1 MASANGLINNNL
13 VVNTL
18 DGLTTVTTSG
28 GTIDPALY
36 VKYTGNT
43 SNTDL
48 NGYNLTTLGSLSG
61 QILSIPKSAF
71 DSEDWMMYTVSTN
84 GNLSTL
90 GGLII
95 QETTSG
101 NAAYIT
107 GGVIGSKS
115 FQFSTPGGV
124 NAGKVVVTNA
134 DSVMSTTISAGQLSY
149 ITALTSQAGGVG
161 QANTWSGAYNQFNGI
176 VSTMGSNKFIQP
188 YNATTLD
195 ISTLVNRATLDSAI
209 SGLGAGILTL
219 NNTWSGTNTFN
230 STMTT
235 GVGYTTSLNGALS
248 TNLNDLGFTSASFTT
263 SGITGAYSAPLGT
276 ITNVS
281 GSTYQIAQTASGRS
295 IMAIS
300 GFTPVVG
307 TTYVFS
313 FNIKCTIGT
322 ATIVVEQ
329 NNLIRSP
336 QYYQLS
342 TGFNRVVGTF
352 YYDGTGNTIV
362 FNIYTGTLSWNAQ
375 WDNFTLGTYYATA
388 NCNVSTIGTNRFIQP
403 YNATAL
409 DVSTL
414 VNRATMDATIAS
426 QSIVNLTNI
435 FTGASNTF
443 NNDVYLGTSTIVVN
457 QQSITTSILQT
468 SGISSQALGGT
479 AVISGSYLLT
489 PTPTTFAY
497 ASVYSPSQTF
507 LANAKFNYLFTGFTA
522 GIFGVSLTVY
532 QANVANTGFVAIS
545 STVPVVIGSFSG
557 VFTPNSNSSYL
568 GQVYFTFSGINSKT
582 VGWTAFTYQ
591 RGMETVNGNLTVNGD
606 TNTSTITASAITASG
621 TITKNTSNPN
631 SYMTIAGGNG
641 FNSPVLESWFGS
653 LRRGYIGNATASVFQ
668 LASENNCDFNLI
680 TGGSVRMT
688 IDNAGI
694 TTIPSKE
701 LRVGNLASAA
711 NGQIRLSNGTTGS
724 GYGTMLY
731 NDSSGFYI
739 LLTNNNDANGNYNSL
754 RPFNI
759 DMASG
764 RVYMSNNLTVRGGD
778 YVFESIPQNT
788 YLYAQVMCL
797 EGNSLRRSQA
807 VNKLVYFSNNVGWG
821 GGVNTTYAFYL
832 YNTTCSV
839 QFWGKNSGY
848 YSGGGMMQTTIR
860 CYSQSAGTYYYFPI
874 NAFVNVGNNH
884 FTVPLNYATTFPYTG
899 WYDIYVY
906 STSGWITDGNDQLTI
921 GVSILPVSGF

>member
-1 MASANGLINNNL
+1 MSLNGTAQTFIPYTLNGI
-13 VVNTL
+13 NTL
-18 DGLTTVTTSG
+18 ATPNDISSC
-28 GTIDPALY
+28 
-36 VKYTGNT
+36 VKYSGNNSDTNLDGYDLGTTGT
-43 SNTDL
+43 LSAQFHAIPDTLSN
-48 NGYNLTTLGSLSG
+48 
-61 QILSIPKSAF
+61 
-71 DSEDWMMYTVSTN
+71 SESWVTYAISTN
-84 GNLSTL
+84 GNLSTS
-90 GGLII
+90 GGLIT
-95 QETTSG
+95 QDLTSG
-101 NAAYIT
+101 QLMYFT
-107 GGVIGSKS
+107 GGVVGAPN
-115 FQFSTPGGV
+115 FQFTTLGTS
-124 NAGKVVVTNA
+124 GKVVVTDGNR
-134 DSVMSTTISAGQLSY
+134 VMSTTISAGQLSY
-149 ITALTSQAGGVG
+149 ITGLTSQAGGIG
-161 QANTWSGAYNQFNGI
+161 QINTWTQAQTLSVAPTFNGLSVATPTYALGVNASNQLVEFAVPTATNILPLANTFTN
-176 VSTMGSNKFIQP
+176 
-188 YNATTLD
+188 
-195 ISTLVNRATLDSAI
+195 
-209 SGLGAGILTL
+209 
-219 NNTWSGTNTFN
+219 TNTFN
-230 STMTT
+230 STLTT

-329 NNLIRSP
+329 NNVIRSP

-375 WDNFTLGTYYATA
+375 WDNFTLSTYYATA
-388 NCNVSTIGTNRFIQP
+388 NCNVSTLGSNRFIQP
-403 YNATAL
+403 YNALST
-409 DVSTL
+409 DYSTL
-414 VNRATMDATIAS
+414 VNRSTLDATIAS
-426 QSIVNLTNI
+426 QSIVNLSNTFI
-435 FTGASNTF
+435 GATNTF

-507 LANAKFNYLFTGFTA
+507 LANAKYSYLFTGFTA

-532 QANVANTGFVAIS
+532 QANVANTGNIAIS
-545 STVPVVIGSFSG
+545 STVPVVVGTFSG
-557 VFTPNSNSSYL
+557 VFTPNINSSYL

-606 TNTSTITASAITASG
+606 TTLANITTSG

-631 SYMTIAGGNG
+631 SYMTISGGNG
-641 FNSPVLESWFGS
+641 SNSPVLESWFGS
-653 LRRGYIGNATASVFQ
+653 LRRGYIGNATVSVFQ
-668 LASENNCDFNLI
+668 LASENNCDFNLL

-701 LRVGNLASAA
+701 LRVSNLTSASG
-711 NGQIRLSNGTTGS
+711 GQIRLTWGTTG
-724 GYGTMLY
+724 YGLMFY
-731 NDSSGFYI
+731 NDGGSFFI
-739 LLTNNNDANGNYNSL
+739 LLTNNNDVNGNYNGL
-754 RPFNI
+754 RPFYINES
-759 DMASG
+759 SG
-764 RVYMSNNLTVRGGD
+764 RVSMENGLDLITAS
-778 YVFESIPQNT
+778 QNT
-788 YLYAQVMCL
+788 SPYGQVAVFD
-797 EGNSLRRSQA
+797 GNTLKRSQA
-807 VNKLVYFSNNVGWG
+807 VNRLVYFNNNVAWG

-839 QFWGKNSGY
+839 CIWGKNSGY
-848 YSGGGMMQTTIR
+848 YSGAGMMQTMIR
-860 CYSQSAGTYYYFPI
+860 VYSQSAGTYYYYPF

-906 STSGWITDGNDQLTI
+906 STSGWVTDGNDQLTI
-921 GVSILPVSGF
+921 GVTILPVNGF